1 MDRPESK
8 KRKVQGMDKADLV
21 AESARLRAEFADFE
35 EESARL
41 RAAALAKA
49 ELEEE
54 NTRLKDQEI
63 TRLRAEALANKEEA
77 LANKEEALANK
88 EEALAKSLMSVLPEV
103 GVANPM
109 PRLVLRGTRRSHL
122 RPKNEDA
129 EVIERQFIVPD
140 VRAADG
146 KLGLGL
152 ENKVSSLRAVITN
165 SNGSLRYENKCDV
178 HDYVQQALRDA
189 TTICSEIIANQ
200 ALAVSIPPTDRT
212 RRASRILTIFQY
224 FGSYGCLRCS
234 LGCTCV
240 LRRNQDGMG

>member
-77 LANKEEALANK
+77 LANKEEALAV
-88 EEALAKSLMSVLPEV
+88 SLLSVLPEV

-146 KLGLGL
+146 ELGLGL

>member
-77 LANKEEALANK
+77 LAV
-88 EEALAKSLMSVLPEV
+88 SLLSVLPEV

-146 KLGLGL
+146 ELGLGL